1 MAAKHYGTH
10 ALSSHDQVEAELSQD
25 VCYQRLNILDAKCTS
40 LLQLC
45 AVLAAIQSI
54 PTAATEAP
62 IWVRA
67 IGASSVLVFLLV
79 SFLALGVLA
88 VEWEPSCVEV
98 ERRTKAYMR
107 CRNWARVGLLLGAA
121 FVVSALIS
129 STLNP

>member
-1 MAAKHYGTH
+1 MTGKHYVTH
-10 ALSSHDQVEAELSQD
+10 RVLDHDRVEAELSQQ

-54 PTAATEAP
+54 PTATTAAP

-88 VEWEPSCVEV
+88 VEWEPSCDEV
-98 ERRTKAYMR
+98 DRRTNVYMR

-121 FVVSALIS
+121 FVISALAS
-129 STLNP
+129 SLS